1 MEAESVV
8 EAARDLSPT
17 MYDKLR
23 SEASTPFRTV
33 RLSDYPI
40 HDVLEYRI
48 A

>member
-33 RLSDYPI
+33 RRLSNP
-40 HDVLEYRI
+40 LRI
-48 A
+48 E